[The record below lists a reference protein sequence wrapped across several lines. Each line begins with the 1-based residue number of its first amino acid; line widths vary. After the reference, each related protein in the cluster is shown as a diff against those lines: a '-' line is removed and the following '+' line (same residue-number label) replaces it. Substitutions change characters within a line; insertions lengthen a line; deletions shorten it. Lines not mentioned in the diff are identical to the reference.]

1 MWAGARVQVIE
12 TCTKALGTRRDRR
25 IIQPMGKR
33 RKTAPE
39 KPAREPAAAKRRRGE
54 TPGKGAAEAA
64 AGPPPEEFGGPPG
77 PEPTR
82 YGDWQIKGRVSDF

>member
-1 MWAGARVQVIE
+1 
-12 TCTKALGTRRDRR
+12 
-25 IIQPMGKR
+25 MGKR
-33 RKTAPE
+33 RKTAPG
-39 KPAREPAAAKRRRGE
+39 KPASAPAAAGRRRGE

>member
-1 MWAGARVQVIE
+1 MTE
-12 TCTKALGTRRDRR
+12 TTTKALGRRRDRR
-25 IIQPMGKR
+25 IIRAMGKR

-39 KPAREPAAAKRRRGE
+39 KPISKPAAAKKRRGE
-54 TPGKGAAEAA
+54 PPGEGAADSA
-64 AGPPPEEFGGPPG
+64 AGSPPEEFGGPPG

>member
-1 MWAGARVQVIE
+1 MGAIFR
-12 TCTKALGTRRDRR
+12 A
-25 IIQPMGKR
+25 MAKR
-33 RKTAPE
+33 RKGAPD
-39 KPAREPAAAKRRRGE
+39 KPISKPVAAKRRRGE
-54 TPGKGAAEAA
+54 TPDKDAADTA

>member
-1 MWAGARVQVIE
+1 
-12 TCTKALGTRRDRR
+12 
-25 IIQPMGKR
+25 MGKR
-33 RKTAPE
+33 GKTAPE
-39 KPAREPAAAKRRRGE
+39 KPAREPAPKRRRGE